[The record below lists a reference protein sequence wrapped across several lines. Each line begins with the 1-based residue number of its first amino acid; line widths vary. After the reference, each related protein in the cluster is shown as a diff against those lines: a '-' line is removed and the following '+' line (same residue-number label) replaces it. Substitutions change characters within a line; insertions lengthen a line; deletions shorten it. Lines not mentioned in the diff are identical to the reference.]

1 MMLPANEITGPSIKL
16 MHTQP
21 MMEVLSS
28 IPAKEETASNF
39 PRAAT
44 AAIRPIKIA
53 EKSKSTRIING
64 GIFFQDLLIITGI
77 ES

>member
-39 PRAAT
+39 HH
-44 AAIRPIKIA
+44 IVCLY
-53 EKSKSTRIING
+53 EK
-64 GIFFQDLLIITGI
+64 
-77 ES
+77 